1 MDNFQQLTPALEAFN
16 TQVLA
21 ETSRIPAAET
31 EVAVFGFVVVTPAEG
46 FETQHSP
53 MVMAA
58 SSLPGDTPAETI
70 VQAMVH
76 LAHDV
81 YGIHAV
87 PVEKEK

>member
-1 MDNFQQLTPALEAFN
+1 MDNFQQLTPALETFN
-16 TQVLA
+16 QQVMA

-31 EVAVFGFVVVTPAEG
+31 EAAVFGFVVVTPAEG
-46 FETQHSP
+46 FENQHSP

-70 VQAMVH
+70 VQVMVH

>member
-1 MDNFQQLTPALEAFN
+1 MDNFQPLTAALEAFN

-46 FETQHSP
+46 FENQHTP

-58 SSLPGDTPAETI
+58 SSLLGDTPAETI

-81 YGIHAV
+81 YGIRVV
-87 PVEKEK
+87 PEGKEN

>member
-1 MDNFQQLTPALEAFN
+1 MEKFQPLTAALEAFN

-21 ETSRIPAAET
+21 ETNRIPAAET

-81 YGIHAV
+81 YGIRVA
-87 PVEKEK
+87 PEGKEN

>member
-1 MDNFQQLTPALEAFN
+1 MDNFQQLTPALETFN
-16 TQVLA
+16 QQVLA

-31 EVAVFGFVVVTPAEG
+31 KVAVFGFVMVTPAEG

-87 PVEKEK
+87 PAEKGK

>member
-1 MDNFQQLTPALEAFN
+1 MDNFQQLTAALEAFN

-46 FETQHSP
+46 FENQHSP

-58 SSLPGDTPAETI
+58 SSQELPAETI

-81 YGIHAV
+81 YGIRVA
-87 PVEKEK
+87 PEGKEN

>member
-1 MDNFQQLTPALEAFN
+1 MDNFQQLTPALETFN
-16 TQVLA
+16 QQVLA
-21 ETSRIPAAET
+21 ETSRIPASET
-31 EVAVFGFVVVTPAEG
+31 EVAIFGFVVVTPAEG
-46 FETQHSP
+46 FENQHSP

-58 SSLPGDTPAETI
+58 SSLAGDTPAETI

-87 PVEKEK
+87 SAEKGE

>member
-1 MDNFQQLTPALEAFN
+1 MENFQPLTAALEAFN

-21 ETSRIPAAET
+21 ETNHIPAGET
-31 EVAVFGFVVVTPAEG
+31 NTAIFGFVVVTPAKGYED
-46 FETQHSP
+46 QHTP

-58 SSLPGDTPAETI
+58 SSQELPAETI

-81 YGIHAV
+81 YGIRVA
-87 PVEKEK
+87 PEGKEN

>member
-1 MDNFQQLTPALEAFN
+1 MDNFQQLTPALESFN
-16 TQVLA
+16 QQVLA

-31 EVAVFGFVVVTPAEG
+31 EVAVFGFVVVSPAEG

-87 PVEKEK
+87 PAEKRK

>member
-1 MDNFQQLTPALEAFN
+1 MDNFQPLTAALEVFN
-16 TQVLA
+16 QQVLA
-21 ETSRIPAAET
+21 ETRRIPASET

-46 FETQHSP
+46 FENQHSP

-81 YGIHAV
+81 YGIRVA
-87 PVEKEK
+87 PEGKEN

>member
-1 MDNFQQLTPALEAFN
+1 MDNFQRLTPALEVFN
-16 TQVLA
+16 QQVLA

-87 PVEKEK
+87 PAEKGK

>member
-1 MDNFQQLTPALEAFN
+1 MDNFQQLTPALETFN
-16 TQVLA
+16 QQVLA
-21 ETSRIPAAET
+21 GTSRIPAAET
-31 EVAVFGFVVVTPAEG
+31 KVAVFGFVMVTPAEG

-87 PVEKEK
+87 PAEKGK

>member
-1 MDNFQQLTPALEAFN
+1 MDNFQQLTSALETFN
-16 TQVLA
+16 QQVMA

-87 PVEKEK
+87 PAEKGK

>member
-1 MDNFQQLTPALEAFN
+1 MDNFQQLTPALETFN
-16 TQVLA
+16 QQVLA

-31 EVAVFGFVVVTPAEG
+31 KVVVFGFVMVTPAEG

-87 PVEKEK
+87 PAEKGK

>member
-1 MDNFQQLTPALEAFN
+1 MDNFQQLTPALETFN
-16 TQVLA
+16 QQVLA

-31 EVAVFGFVVVTPAEG
+31 KVAVFGFVMVTPAEG

-76 LAHDV
+76 LAYDV

-87 PVEKEK
+87 PAEKGK

>member
-1 MDNFQQLTPALEAFN
+1 MENFQPLTAALEAFN

-21 ETSRIPAAET
+21 ETNHIPAGET
-31 EVAVFGFVVVTPAEG
+31 NTAIFGFVVVTPAEG
-46 FETQHSP
+46 FEGQHTP

-58 SSLPGDTPAETI
+58 SSQELPAETI

-81 YGIHAV
+81 YGIRVV
-87 PVEKEK
+87 PEGKES

>member
-1 MDNFQQLTPALEAFN
+1 MDNFQQLTVALETFN
-16 TQVLA
+16 QQVMA
-21 ETSRIPAAET
+21 ETRRIPAAET

-46 FETQHSP
+46 FENQHSP

-58 SSLPGDTPAETI
+58 SSLPEDTPAETI

-81 YGIHAV
+81 YGIQVV
-87 PVEKEK
+87 PEGKEN

>member
-1 MDNFQQLTPALEAFN
+1 MENFQQLTAALEAFN

-21 ETSRIPAAET
+21 ETSRIPTGET
-31 EVAVFGFVVVTPAEG
+31 TTAIFGFVVVTPAEG
-46 FETQHSP
+46 YEDQHTP

-58 SSLPGDTPAETI
+58 SSQELPAETI

-81 YGIHAV
+81 YGIRVAPEGKV
-87 PVEKEK
+87 N

>member
-1 MDNFQQLTPALEAFN
+1 MDNFQPLTAALETFN
-16 TQVLA
+16 QQVMA
-21 ETSRIPAAET
+21 ETNQIPAAET

-58 SSLPGDTPAETI
+58 SSLPEDTPAETI

-81 YGIHAV
+81 YGIQVA
-87 PVEKEK
+87 PEGKEN

>member
-1 MDNFQQLTPALEAFN
+1 MDNFQPLTAALETFN
-16 TQVLA
+16 QQVLA

-70 VQAMVH
+70 VQATVH

-87 PVEKEK
+87 PAEKGK

>member
-1 MDNFQQLTPALEAFN
+1 VDNFQQLTPALETFN
-16 TQVLA
+16 QQVMA

-31 EVAVFGFVVVTPAEG
+31 EVAVFGFVVISPAEG
-46 FETQHSP
+46 FENQHSP

-58 SSLPGDTPAETI
+58 SSQELSAETI

-81 YGIHAV
+81 YGIRVA
-87 PVEKEK
+87 PEGKEN

>member
-1 MDNFQQLTPALEAFN
+1 MDNFQQLTPALETFN

-31 EVAVFGFVVVTPAEG
+31 KVAVFGFVVVTPAEG
-46 FETQHSP
+46 FENQHSP

-58 SSLPGDTPAETI
+58 SSLAGDTPAETI

-81 YGIHAV
+81 YGIRVA
-87 PVEKEK
+87 PEEKEN

>member
-1 MDNFQQLTPALEAFN
+1 MDNFQPLTAALEVFN
-16 TQVLA
+16 QQVMA
-21 ETSRIPAAET
+21 ETNKIPAAET
-31 EVAVFGFVVVTPAEG
+31 KVAVFGFVVVTPAEG
-46 FETQHSP
+46 FENQHSP

-81 YGIHAV
+81 YGIRVA
-87 PVEKEK
+87 PEGKEN

>member
-21 ETSRIPAAET
+21 ETSRIPASET

-58 SSLPGDTPAETI
+58 SSLPGVTPAETI
-70 VQAMVH
+70 VQAMVR

-81 YGIHAV
+81 YGIRVAQE
-87 PVEKEK
+87 EKEN

>member
-1 MDNFQQLTPALEAFN
+1 MDNFQQLTPALETFN
-16 TQVLA
+16 QQVLA

-58 SSLPGDTPAETI
+58 SSQKLPAETI

-81 YGIHAV
+81 YGIRVA
-87 PVEKEK
+87 PEGKEN

>member
-1 MDNFQQLTPALEAFN
+1 MDNFQPLTAALEVFN
-16 TQVLA
+16 QQVMA
-21 ETSRIPAAET
+21 ETNKIPAAET
-31 EVAVFGFVVVTPAEG
+31 EVAVFGFVVVSPAEG

-87 PVEKEK
+87 PAEKGK

>member
-1 MDNFQQLTPALEAFN
+1 MDNFQQLTPALETFN
-16 TQVLA
+16 QQVLA

-46 FETQHSP
+46 YEGQHTP

-58 SSLPGDTPAETI
+58 SSQELPAETI

-81 YGIHAV
+81 YGIRVAPEGKV
-87 PVEKEK
+87 N